1 MTVGLLWILIHKPET
16 VGNTTVYPPAD
27 TISRTLDL
35 NYVVSLEAGE
45 VTGVDDGKDT
55 VYNTM
60 GFFLARS
67 YLTLPQAG
75 SKSGIYCLQEKE
87 GRVDVDV
94 FGSKRTLIF
103 SGSQAEEYW
112 HEQDYWSGLHPEHP
126 LDGEAKLIFYSTTGK
141 WYYILTG
148 QEGFALFTCEY
159 GDYGH
164 LERYVLFSAR
174 IPS

>member
-1 MTVGLLWILIHKPET
+1 MM
-16 VGNTTVYPPAD
+16 A
-27 TISRTLDL
+27 
-35 NYVVSLEAGE
+35 
-45 VTGVDDGKDT
+45 KDT

-126 LDGEAKLIFYSTTGK
+126 LDGEDFLFYYGKMVLYPDRTG
-141 WYYILTG
+141 
-148 QEGFALFTCEY
+148 GFALFTCEY
-159 GDYGH
+159 GDYGY

-174 IPS
+174 IRS